1 MNIFFSLAGLWFVIC
16 KTSLKLLQSPPPR
29 LFIILPP
36 YFPGEG
42 TKKNIEFAFDPILQP
57 LVAFP
62 VTSFVQYQNLSCNI
76 QRLRTIHLGL
86 LQPIGQGKHFLYTSF
101 HKQEF
106 WKTIRSFKLYRREQ
120 PRARSRP
127 DPVHRGGLE

>member
-16 KTSLKLLQSPPPR
+16 KTSLRLLQSPPPR

-57 LVAFP
+57 LVALAFFNRSDKAS
-62 VTSFVQYQNLSCNI
+62 TSYTLRSTNKNFGRRYAPSSCIVENSQGRDRDRILCTEEALSRYAGDN
-76 QRLRTIHLGL
+76 HA
-86 LQPIGQGKHFLYTSF
+86 GQDTRKWHEY
-101 HKQEF
+101 K
-106 WKTIRSFKLYRREQ
+106 RR
-120 PRARSRP
+120 
-127 DPVHRGGLE
+127 